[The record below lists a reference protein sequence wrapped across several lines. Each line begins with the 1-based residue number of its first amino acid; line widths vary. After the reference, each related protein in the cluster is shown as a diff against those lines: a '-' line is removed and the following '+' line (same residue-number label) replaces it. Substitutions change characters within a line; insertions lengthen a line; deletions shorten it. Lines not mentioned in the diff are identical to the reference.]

1 LLTTLLAGP
10 GPTLLVTSRAA
21 LRVSGENEYPVP
33 SLPNADAVALF
44 ADRAVRVNPRFA
56 LVEPETAA
64 VEELCARL
72 EGLPLAIELAAAR
85 TRLLTPAA
93 MLDRLASRLDLLTEG
108 PRDAPERHRALRTTL
123 DWSYE
128 LLTPPQRRV
137 FAQLGVFV
145 GGCSVEAAEHV
156 CAADRGST
164 LDNLAAVVDESLAR
178 REPGAEPR
186 VTMLE
191 TVREYALERL
201 RALGEEDGARRR
213 HCDYFLKFAA
223 EAEAAATGPEQSEW
237 FRRLE
242 LEHDNLRSA
251 LSFAREQ
258 EGPHVELRFC
268 AALWRFWQTHGHLD
282 EGRRALEA
290 ALDSNRDGDPFL
302 RARVLNGAGVLAG
315 EQGDFEAAGGFFEPS
330 LELARELGDHA
341 RIAGALANLGN
352 LALFAGDFAR
362 ARLLYEESI
371 EESVLGGASGTE
383 LIARENLG
391 LVALDEGDLERA
403 VTLLEESAA
412 LAAVEQ
418 DERTRASS
426 TRALAAALLECGDLE
441 RARSLL
447 AESLTLARRLGELNG
462 IAYCFD
468 TFAGLAAAEGDPQ
481 EASLL
486 FGAADAVRSSIGAL
500 RPPDQQPLYEHW
512 LARTLSQLGP
522 AAYSTK
528 YEDGRSLDLEEACRH
543 ALQLAHAGG

>member
-1 LLTTLLAGP
+1 
-10 GPTLLVTSRAA
+10 
-21 LRVSGENEYPVP
+21 
-33 SLPNADAVALF
+33 LPIADAVALF
-44 ADRAVRVNPRFA
+44 ADRAVRVNPRFELA
-56 LVEPETAA
+56 DPDAAA

-137 FAQLGVFV
+137 FAQLAVFV
-145 GGCSVEAAEHV
+145 GGCSIEAAEQV
-156 CAADRGST
+156 CAPGRGST
-164 LDNLAAVVDESLAR
+164 LDNLSAVVDESLAR
-178 REPGAEPR
+178 RVPTAQPR

-191 TVREYALERL
+191 TVREYAFERL
-201 RALGEEDGARRR
+201 RALGEEDGARSR
-213 HCDYFLKFAA
+213 HCEYFLKFAE
-223 EAEAAATGPEQSEW
+223 EAEAASTGPEQSEW
-237 FRRLE
+237 FGRLE

-258 EGPHVELRFC
+258 KGPHIELRFC
-268 AALWRFWQTHGHLD
+268 GALWRFWQIHGHLD

-403 VTLLEESAA
+403 VALLEESAA
-412 LAAVEQ
+412 LAAAEQ

-426 TRALAAALLECGDLE
+426 TRALAAALLECGEHE

-447 AESLTLARRLGELNG
+447 GESLTLARRLGELNG

-481 EASLL
+481 EAALL

-500 RPPDQQPLYEHW
+500 RPPDQQPLYEQW
-512 LARTLSQLGP
+512 LARTLSQLRP
-522 AAYSTK
+522 ADYATR
-528 YEDGRSLDLEEACRH
+528 YEDGRLLDLEEACQH
-543 ALQLAHAGG
+543 ALQLAHAGAE